1 MVERGTAV
9 EDQAIADLFGE
20 HLALLRRGREVG
32 VMEAFGEKL
41 GVTVVELGRM

>member
-1 MVERGTAV
+1 
-9 EDQAIADLFGE
+9 
-20 HLALLRRGREVG
+20 VG